1 MTTRYLSCAETAK
14 LIRVAL
20 KKAFPGV
27 KFSVRSSTYS
37 MGASI
42 RVGWT
47 DGPTDKAVDSVVQ
60 VYSGAG
66 FDGMIDLKYHKS
78 AWLMPD
84 GSATFAKTTGT
95 AGSMGTVSSAQ
106 EMQPSFKAE
115 QVHFGADYVFTNRRY
130 SMPVYA
136 AAVKKL
142 CDDYGQPMPEL
153 VDGVCGPY
161 IKSNDWRFADT
172 GQDLSTLVHRALQE
186 VETTA

>member
-14 LIRVAL
+14 LIRGAL
-20 KKAFPGV
+20 KREFSGV
-27 KFSVRSSTYS
+27 KFSVKSKTYS
-37 MGASI
+37 GGASI
-42 RVGWT
+42 TVGWT
-47 DGPTDKAVDSVVQ
+47 DGPTGKAVDAVVQ

-66 FDGMIDLKYHKS
+66 FDGMIDLKYYKS
-78 AWLMPD
+78 AWLLPD
-84 GSATFAKTTGT
+84 GSATFAKTSGT
-95 AGSMGTVSSAQ
+95 SGSMGTVDSDQ
-106 EMQPSFKAE
+106 EMQHSFKAE

-142 CDDYGQPMPEL
+142 CDDYGQPMPEI

-172 GQDLSTLVHRALQE
+172 GQDLSTLVYRALQE
-186 VETTA
+186 A